1 MDMDDGLSM
10 RDFQVVPVLD
20 VLGGRAVHAVGG
32 DRARYRPVRSI
43 IAAGD
48 DPREL
53 ARGFRDALGPVPL
66 YLADLDAIAG
76 RGPGLPLYRD
86 LAAVAPVLWVDA
98 GVRGAD
104 DLPPLLAIDGLSVVA
119 GLETTSGPDA
129 IAAML
134 DLAGPDRLI
143 VSLDLRDGRPIT
155 PAPEAWDGADAP
167 AVASRLFA
175 IGVRRAILLDLAR
188 VGRGEGVGTI
198 PLLES
203 ITRGHPDAAA
213 IVGGGVASEAD
224 LIDARRRGAS
234 AVLVGSAL
242 HDGRIDRASLER
254 IDAGLAE

>member
-1 MDMDDGLSM
+1 M
-10 RDFQVVPVLD
+10 RDFQVVPVVD

-53 ARGFRDALGPVPL
+53 AGGFRDALGPSPL

-76 RGPGLPLYRD
+76 RGRDLPLYRD
-86 LAAVAPVLWVDA
+86 LAAIATSLWVDA
-98 GVRGAD
+98 GAREAD
-104 DLPPLLAIDGLSVVA
+104 DLPPLLTIDGLRVVA
-119 GLETTSGPDA
+119 GLETASGPDA

-155 PAPEAWDGADAP
+155 PTPDAWGRVEAAE
-167 AVASRLFA
+167 VASRLVA
-175 IGVRRAILLDLAR
+175 IGVRRVILLDLAR
-188 VGRGEGVGTI
+188 VGRGAGVGTF

-203 ITRGHPDAAA
+203 IACGHPEVQV
-213 IVGGGVASEAD
+213 IIGGGVASAAD
-224 LIDARRRGAS
+224 LIEARRRGAS
-234 AVLVGSAL
+234 AALVASAL
-242 HDGRIDRASLER
+242 HDGRIDRAALER
-254 IDAGLAE
+254 INAPSRD